1 MSDPR
6 AGTPSRLT
14 RAIRAVTE
22 PSVRRILVVDDEDM
36 IRTALGKFLRSRGFE
51 VTTCDSG
58 VSALEALQRERY
70 VAMLADV
77 RMPGMTGIELQR
89 ELARRG
95 NSMPVIVITGH
106 GDVPMA
112 VDALKA
118 GAMDFLEKPLNDEA
132 LVRSIRAALERD
144 ERSRA
149 EGQEMS
155 RLGERMGR
163 LTGRE
168 REVMML
174 IVDGLANNAVAEKL
188 GISARTVEH
197 YRANIMQKMEA
208 SSFAELVRMAISL
221 QGRDA

>member
-1 MSDPR
+1 MSTQ
-6 AGTPSRLT
+6 GT
-14 RAIRAVTE
+14 IF
-22 PSVRRILVVDDEDM
+22 VVDDEPAVRDSLQVLLGTYGFAVETHA
-36 IRTALGKFLRSRGFE
+36 TAASFLDRA
-51 VTTCDSG
+51 DP
-58 VSALEALQRERY
+58 QRPGCL
-70 VAMLADV
+70 VADV

-95 NSMPVIVITGH
+95 NPMPVIVITGH

-132 LVRSIRAALERD
+132 LVRSIRIALERD

-149 EGQEMS
+149 EGQELS
-155 RLGERMGR
+155 RLGERMAR

>member
-1 MSDPR
+1 MSTQAPISVLEDQPAVRDSLKVLLGTYGFAVETYATAASFLDRADPQR
-6 AGTPSRLT
+6 PGC
-14 RAIRAVTE
+14 
-22 PSVRRILVVDDEDM
+22 LV
-36 IRTALGKFLRSRGFE
+36 
-51 VTTCDSG
+51 
-58 VSALEALQRERY
+58 
-70 VAMLADV
+70 ADV

-89 ELARRG
+89 ELTRQG
-95 NSMPVIVITGH
+95 NPMPVIVITGH

-112 VDALKA
+112 VEAMKA
-118 GAMDFLEKPLNDEA
+118 GAMDFLEKPLNDEV
-132 LVRSIRAALERD
+132 LVRSIRAAMERD

-149 EGQEMS
+149 EGQELS
-155 RLGERMGR
+155 RLSERLGR

-208 SSFAELVRMAISL
+208 SSFAELVRIAISL

>member
-1 MSDPR
+1 MSTQ
-6 AGTPSRLT
+6 GT
-14 RAIRAVTE
+14 IF
-22 PSVRRILVVDDEDM
+22 VVDDEPAVRDSLQVLLGTYGFAVETYA
-36 IRTALGKFLRSRGFE
+36 TAASFLDRADAHRPGCL
-51 VTTCDSG
+51 V
-58 VSALEALQRERY
+58 
-70 VAMLADV
+70 ADV

-89 ELARRG
+89 ELTRRG
-95 NSMPVIVITGH
+95 SVMPVIVITGH

>member
-1 MSDPR
+1 MSTQ
-6 AGTPSRLT
+6 GT
-14 RAIRAVTE
+14 IF
-22 PSVRRILVVDDEDM
+22 VVDDEPAVRDSLQVLLGTYGFAVETYA
-36 IRTALGKFLRSRGFE
+36 TAASFLDRADAHRPGCL
-51 VTTCDSG
+51 V
-58 VSALEALQRERY
+58 
-70 VAMLADV
+70 ADV

-89 ELARRG
+89 ELTRRG

>member
-1 MSDPR
+1 MSTQ
-6 AGTPSRLT
+6 GT
-14 RAIRAVTE
+14 IF
-22 PSVRRILVVDDEDM
+22 VVDDEPAVRDSLQVLLGTYGFAVETYA
-36 IRTALGKFLRSRGFE
+36 TAASFLDRA
-51 VTTCDSG
+51 DP
-58 VSALEALQRERY
+58 QRPGCL
-70 VAMLADV
+70 VADV

-89 ELARRG
+89 ELTRQG
-95 NSMPVIVITGH
+95 NPMPVIVITGH

-118 GAMDFLEKPLNDEA
+118 GAMDFLEKPLNDEV
-132 LVRSIRAALERD
+132 LVRSIRAAMERD

-149 EGQEMS
+149 EGQELS
-155 RLGERMGR
+155 RLSERLGR

-208 SSFAELVRMAISL
+208 SSFAELVRIAISL

>member
-1 MSDPR
+1 MSTQ
-6 AGTPSRLT
+6 GT
-14 RAIRAVTE
+14 IF
-22 PSVRRILVVDDEDM
+22 VVDDEPAVRDSLQVLLGTYGFAVETYA
-36 IRTALGKFLRSRGFE
+36 TAASFLDRADAHRPGCL
-51 VTTCDSG
+51 V
-58 VSALEALQRERY
+58 
-70 VAMLADV
+70 ADV

>member
-1 MSDPR
+1 MSTQ
-6 AGTPSRLT
+6 GT
-14 RAIRAVTE
+14 IF
-22 PSVRRILVVDDEDM
+22 VVDDEPAVRDSLQVLLGTYGFAVETYA
-36 IRTALGKFLRSRGFE
+36 TAASFLDRADAHRPGCL
-51 VTTCDSG
+51 V
-58 VSALEALQRERY
+58 
-70 VAMLADV
+70 ADV

-89 ELARRG
+89 ELTRRG
-95 NSMPVIVITGH
+95 NAMPVIVITGH

-144 ERSRA
+144 ERARA

-208 SSFAELVRMAISL
+208 ASFAELVRMAIAL

>member
-1 MSDPR
+1 MSTQ
-6 AGTPSRLT
+6 GT
-14 RAIRAVTE
+14 IF
-22 PSVRRILVVDDEDM
+22 VVDDEPAVRDSLQVLLGTYGFAVETYA
-36 IRTALGKFLRSRGFE
+36 TAASFLDRADAHRPGCL
-51 VTTCDSG
+51 V
-58 VSALEALQRERY
+58 
-70 VAMLADV
+70 ADV

-89 ELARRG
+89 ELTRRG
-95 NSMPVIVITGH
+95 NAMPVIVITGH

-144 ERSRA
+144 ERSRV
-149 EGQEMS
+149 EGQELS
-155 RLGERMGR
+155 RLGERMAR

>member
-1 MSDPR
+1 MSTQ
-6 AGTPSRLT
+6 GT
-14 RAIRAVTE
+14 IF
-22 PSVRRILVVDDEDM
+22 VVDDEPAVRDSLQVLLGTYGFAVETYA
-36 IRTALGKFLRSRGFE
+36 TAASFLDRADAHRPGCL
-51 VTTCDSG
+51 V
-58 VSALEALQRERY
+58 
-70 VAMLADV
+70 ADV

-89 ELARRG
+89 ELTRRG

-208 SSFAELVRMAISL
+208 ASFAELVRMAISL

>member
-1 MSDPR
+1 MSTQ
-6 AGTPSRLT
+6 GT
-14 RAIRAVTE
+14 IF
-22 PSVRRILVVDDEDM
+22 VVDDEPAVRDSLQVLLGTYGFAVETYA
-36 IRTALGKFLRSRGFE
+36 TAASFLDRADAHRPGCL
-51 VTTCDSG
+51 V
-58 VSALEALQRERY
+58 
-70 VAMLADV
+70 ADV

-89 ELARRG
+89 ELTRQG
-95 NSMPVIVITGH
+95 NPMPVIVITGH

-118 GAMDFLEKPLNDEA
+118 GAMDFLEKPLNDEV
-132 LVRSIRAALERD
+132 LVRSIRAAMERD

-149 EGQEMS
+149 EGQELS
-155 RLGERMGR
+155 RLSERLGR

-208 SSFAELVRMAISL
+208 SSFAELVRIAISL

>member
-1 MSDPR
+1 MNTQ
-6 AGTPSRLT
+6 GT
-14 RAIRAVTE
+14 IF
-22 PSVRRILVVDDEDM
+22 VVDDEPAVRDSLQVLLGTYGFAVETYS
-36 IRTALGKFLRSRGFE
+36 TAAAFLDRADKHRPGCL
-51 VTTCDSG
+51 V
-58 VSALEALQRERY
+58 
-70 VAMLADV
+70 ADV
-77 RMPGMTGIELQR
+77 RMPGMSGIELQR
-89 ELARRG
+89 ELSRRG
-95 NSMPVIVITGH
+95 NPMPVIVITGH

-149 EGQEMS
+149 EGQELS

-208 SSFAELVRMAISL
+208 SSFAELVRMAIAL

>member
-1 MSDPR
+1 MSTQ
-6 AGTPSRLT
+6 GT
-14 RAIRAVTE
+14 IF
-22 PSVRRILVVDDEDM
+22 VVDDEPAVRDSLQVLLGTYGFAVETYA
-36 IRTALGKFLRSRGFE
+36 TAASFLDRADAHRPGCL
-51 VTTCDSG
+51 V
-58 VSALEALQRERY
+58 
-70 VAMLADV
+70 ADV

-89 ELARRG
+89 ELTRRG
-95 NSMPVIVITGH
+95 NAMPVIVITGH

-144 ERSRA
+144 ERSRV

-155 RLGERMGR
+155 RLGERMAR

>member
-1 MSDPR
+1 MS
-6 AGTPSRLT
+6 TQET
-14 RAIRAVTE
+14 IF
-22 PSVRRILVVDDEDM
+22 VVDDEPAVRDSLQVL
-36 IRTALGKFLRSRGFE
+36 LGTYGFAVETFSNAAAFLDRA
-51 VTTCDSG
+51 DP
-58 VSALEALQRERY
+58 QRPGCL
-70 VAMLADV
+70 VADV

-89 ELARRG
+89 ELTRRG
-95 NSMPVIVITGH
+95 NPLPVIVITGH

-118 GAMDFLEKPLNDEA
+118 GAMDFIEKPLNDEA

-144 ERSRA
+144 QRSRA
-149 EGQEMS
+149 EGQELAKLAE
-155 RLGERMGR
+155 RLAR

>member
-1 MSDPR
+1 MTMQTAPNE
-6 AGTPSRLT
+6 T
-14 RAIRAVTE
+14 VF
-22 PSVRRILVVDDEDM
+22 VVDDEPAVRDSLQM
-36 IRTALGKFLRSRGFE
+36 LLGTYGFAVETFPSATAFLDRA
-51 VTTCDSG
+51 D
-58 VSALEALQRERY
+58 AQRPGCL
-70 VAMLADV
+70 VADV

-118 GAMDFLEKPLNDEA
+118 GALDFLEKPLNDEL
-132 LVRSIRAALERD
+132 LVRSIRTALDRD
-144 ERSRA
+144 QRSRA
-149 EGQEMS
+149 QSLELS
-155 RLGERMGR
+155 RLTERVER

-168 REVMML
+168 REVMLL
-174 IVDGLANNAVAEKL
+174 IVDGFANNAVADKL

-208 SSFAELVRMAISL
+208 TSFAELVRMAIAL
-221 QGRDA
+221 QQNKG